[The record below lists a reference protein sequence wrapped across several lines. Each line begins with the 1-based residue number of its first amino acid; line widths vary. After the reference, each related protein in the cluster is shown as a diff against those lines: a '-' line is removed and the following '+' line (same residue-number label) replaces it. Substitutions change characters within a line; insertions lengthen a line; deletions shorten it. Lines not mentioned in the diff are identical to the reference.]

1 MSNIDSQHDYHP
13 FRQSFLTNEAAII
26 ALAANATELNALA
39 AAAPAAALTAQLT
52 TITCSSPG
60 TPDYAIADLTATS
73 PYGFASADEGQTV
86 LKVIANL
93 QIRLA
98 EVEARLK
105 TTLALI
111 S

>member
-1 MSNIDSQHDYHP
+1 MANLDPQTSVMPYSD
-13 FRQSFLTNEAAII
+13 
-26 ALAANATELNALA
+26 ALLLIKNNATKINALA

-52 TITCSSPG
+52 TITFTPPG
-60 TPDYAIADLTATS
+60 TPDYAIQDLTDTGGFGFTS
-73 PYGFASADEGQTV
+73 HDEGNTV

-93 QIRLA
+93 QTRVA
-98 EVEARLK
+98 ELEARLK